1 VRSPSFP
8 LTAAQQ
14 GIWLQEKLHPGTA
27 FCNVGAYVEID
38 GLDLRKFEQ
47 ALRHVVADTECLHV
61 SFVEEDSEVRQ
72 RPVRRDASHL
82 TFWYQRCRHLIVDGA
97 TMASI
102 TSRVAS
108 AYAAIDAGRPV
119 PASHARGVADLVSSD
134 RAYRMSADYL
144 RDRSFWKGRWP
155 LNANGKIDRKALPR
169 PARSASAHR
178 PFEAPHAGNEALLAE
193 VWRELLGCERVS
205 RHDDFFALGGYSLT
219 AVKLTARVQ
228 ARWSRSPTSS
238 PRRSSRR
245 WRRCSAVR

>member
-1 VRSPSFP
+1 MLSNATHYRDVGVEMTQMVNEVRSPSFP

-14 GIWLQEKLHPGTA
+14 GIWLQEKLHPRTA

-82 TFWYQRCRHLIVDGA
+82 TVVDLTDAVEPLAAAEARMQADLSHHRDPSKDSLFGFCMFKLDDRRWFWYQRYHHLIVDGA

-119 PASHARGVADLVSSD
+119 PASHARGVAELVSSD

-144 RDRSFWKGRWP
+144 RDRSFWKEM
-155 LNANGKIDRKALPR
+155 LKDRPQPR
-169 PARSASAHR
+169 RGSAS
-178 PFEAPHAGNEALLAE
+178 
-193 VWRELLGCERVS
+193 
-205 RHDDFFALGGYSLT
+205 
-219 AVKLTARVQ
+219 
-228 ARWSRSPTSS
+228 
-238 PRRSSRR
+238 
-245 WRRCSAVR
+245 